1 MVCGV
6 RGGGSLCLMRSADS
20 AHLRHEDSLNFKAS
34 FFIAGRLFSADHP
47 FWTKCGR
54 LCLFIISF
62 PREVGVHWME
72 YIQPAA
78 HWAFWWFLALFH
90 SFSSGCCVGFSRFC
104 CASLKRRLPDS
115 GGSAIT
121 FAISLFKLCARRI
134 QTKTKDLWSLGDHLI
149 NIFHR
154 SRKFFVVEQV
164 HAQSFNSWRF

>member
-1 MVCGV
+1 MFN
-6 RGGGSLCLMRSADS
+6 A
-20 AHLRHEDSLNFKAS
+20 
-34 FFIAGRLFSADHP
+34 I
-47 FWTKCGR
+47 GR
-54 LCLFIISF
+54 LCSFTSRGFIKFQSF
-62 PREVGVHWME
+62 FFYCGSFVFGRPSILNQV
-72 YIQPAA
+72 
-78 HWAFWWFLALFH
+78 WAFVFVYYFLSAGSWRPLDGIYTTGSSLSILMISGPLFH

-154 SRKFFVVEQV
+154 SRKFFVGEQV
-164 HAQSFNSWRF
+164 HAQSFNS